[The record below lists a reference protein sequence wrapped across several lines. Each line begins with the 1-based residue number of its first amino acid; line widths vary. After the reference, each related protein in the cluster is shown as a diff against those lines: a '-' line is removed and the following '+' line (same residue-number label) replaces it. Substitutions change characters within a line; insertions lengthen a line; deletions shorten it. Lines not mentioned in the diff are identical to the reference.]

1 MAQQCMGPTIES
13 KHCVQSSLY
22 TECVGPG
29 GCSSVNLVSIGY
41 KKKIL
46 GHGGEFLHSCWIYQ
60 ALALDLGRLPAGG
73 AAWYWLV

>member
-1 MAQQCMGPTIES
+1 MAQRCMEPTIES

-41 KKKIL
+41 KMKIL
-46 GHGGEFLHSCWIYQ
+46 GHGGESLHSCWVYQ
-60 ALALDLGRLPAGG
+60 ALALDICRLPAGG
-73 AAWYWLV
+73 QV